1 MKSRS
6 VIFLGVLIL
15 AGGVIFAWQWQTGVR
30 LREEAARL
38 EAQAREAARLREE
51 NERLAAHQKSPAEME
66 SLRAD
71 HAEMERLRGEI
82 DALSRRVEQADHD
95 AAQPQST
102 AVTKDA
108 APAKEAIAASA
119 WKNAGQAT
127 PEAVLETALW
137 SAKEGEIAT
146 LAGTLLL
153 DERARTKA
161 QALLASL
168 PDAAR
173 AQYGTPEQ
181 LVAFLTA
188 KDLPLTS
195 LRVDGMSVNGDE
207 AQMVVNVPTAANLD
221 KLTELELH
229 RSTDGW
235 QIKVPESAI
244 DKYARTLT
252 GAPTPA
258 AGTGL

>member
-30 LREEAARL
+30 LHEEAARL

-51 NERLAAHQKSPAEME
+51 NQRLATHQTTPTEME

-82 DALSRRVEQADHD
+82 DALSRRVEQADRD
-95 AAQPQST
+95 EAQSKPAISTKAAEPLR
-102 AVTKDA
+102 
-108 APAKEAIAASA
+108 EAIAASA
-119 WKNAGQAT
+119 WKNAGRAT
-127 PEAVLETALW
+127 PEAVLETAVW
-137 SAKEGEIAT
+137 SVKEGDIAT
-146 LAGTLLL
+146 LAGALLI
-153 DERARTKA
+153 DDRTRGKA
-161 QALLASL
+161 EALLAVL
-168 PDAAR
+168 PEATR

-188 KDLPLTS
+188 KDVPLTS
-195 LRVDGMSVNGDE
+195 LRVDGMNVNGDE
-207 AQMVVNVPTAANLD
+207 AQAVINLRTSENLD

-229 RSTDGW
+229 RSADGW

-252 GAPTPA
+252 GAATPA
-258 AGTGL
+258 SGAGP